1 MNGLNLTEMKYV
13 YVRNKNRFGDV
24 QGILFEVQKGW
35 EWVQEES
42 LKKIRSHGFNN
53 LIKNV
58 CDLRGISINGLPV
71 DMQDI
76 NIAIQEMGEKKQ
88 NDVENSTY
96 DVDKNGF
103 LVHKKTGEL
112 YISSYGC
119 SCIIEENHD
128 AKRPKRRGY
137 RTGIT
142 ASKAVI
148 RTMTPMGYW
157 KTAKLDVG
165 SEVYTDDHALYE
177 CAHDFLAM
185 GLHHKVKGN
194 IPTDVFVASKKMTFV
209 FEVKE

>member
-1 MNGLNLTEMKYV
+1 MNGLNLTNMKYV

-24 QGILFEVQKGW
+24 QGILFEVTKDW

-42 LKKIRSHGFNN
+42 LKKIRSEGFGD

-58 CDLRGISINGLPV
+58 CDLRGVSVNGLPV
-71 DMQDI
+71 AMQDI
-76 NIAIQEMGEKKQ
+76 EIAISEMSSPKQ

-96 DVDKNGF
+96 SLNENGF

-119 SCIIEENHD
+119 SCIIEENPD

-157 KTAKLDVG
+157 KTAKLDTM
-165 SEVYTDDHALYE
+165 SEVYTDEHALYE
-177 CAHDFLAM
+177 CANDFLAS
-185 GLHHKVKGN
+185 GLHHAVKGT
-194 IPTDVFVASKKMTFV
+194 IPTDVFIASKKMSFV
-209 FEVKE
+209 FEVK